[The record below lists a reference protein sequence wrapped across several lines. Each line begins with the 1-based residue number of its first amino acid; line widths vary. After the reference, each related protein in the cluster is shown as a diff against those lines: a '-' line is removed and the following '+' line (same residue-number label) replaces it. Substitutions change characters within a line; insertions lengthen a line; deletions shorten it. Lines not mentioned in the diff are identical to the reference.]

1 MRYMG
6 KKMCERK
13 ETEVLLSL
21 MRAALRQEFEAP
33 LAWTDGCDAE
43 KLDAMIR
50 RQSLVTMVYPVIA
63 RQQGAGWDGL
73 RKSLKD
79 CFARETHRGITQEYE
94 IGCLLE
100 DLEKD
105 GIDCLPMKGWVIRD
119 YYPDPLMRSMN
130 DLDVLVKDMDSR
142 KMQEW
147 MEAHGYHPDHIE
159 QEVHDTYVRPP
170 YMYIELHR
178 RLMGE
183 DWLKRRHTTWREER
197 LASLW
202 QKTYLLEGKSHLYRF
217 SDEDFLVH
225 HLLHFY
231 KHFTGPGVGIRPLAD
246 LYLFLQKNKQTLD
259 QEYLKK
265 QLEELHIAA
274 FSEQM
279 ERLASA
285 CFEGQELDEKA
296 WLVLDYLTHTGIYG
310 DYATLAVS
318 HLFWDR
324 EKTAA
329 QSRRHFFLSQCF
341 WPLSI
346 MKNRYPRLHDAPWL
360 LPVYWVLRI
369 GRVVFREHYKLSG
382 FCRAVRNATQ
392 EQCDNMRKVYSA
404 AGIEIK

>member
-21 MRAALRQEFEAP
+21 MRAALRQEFEVP
-33 LAWTDGCDAE
+33 LAWADGCDAE

-119 YYPDPLMRSMN
+119 YYPDPLMRSMT
-130 DLDVLVKDMDSR
+130 DLDVLVKDMDGR
-142 KMQEW
+142 KMQQW
-147 MEAHGYHPDHIE
+147 METHGYHPNHIE
-159 QEVHDTYVRPP
+159 QEVHDTYIKPP
-170 YMYIELHR
+170 YMYIELHC

-202 QKTYLLEGKSHLYRF
+202 QNTYLLEGKSHLYRF

-231 KHFTGPGVGIRPLAD
+231 KHFTGPGVGLRPLAD
-246 LYLFLQKNKQTLD
+246 LYLFLQKNKQTLG

-279 ERLASA
+279 ERLTSA
-285 CFEGQELDEKA
+285 CFEGQELDERA
-296 WLVLDYLTHTGIYG
+296 WLVLDYLTRTGIYG
-310 DYATLAVS
+310 NHVTFAASRLLWAQRKSV
-318 HLFWDR
+318 
-324 EKTAA
+324 A
-329 QSRRHFFLSQCF
+329 QSMRHIFWSRCF
-341 WPLSI
+341 WPLS
-346 MKNRYPRLHDAPWL
+346 MMERRYPRLHDAPWL
-360 LPVYWVLRI
+360 LPVYWVF
-369 GRVVFREHYKLSG
+369 RVVRIVCREHYKLSA
-382 FCRAVRNATQ
+382 FRREVTQ
-392 EQCDNMRKVYSA
+392 ERYDHIKKVYSA

>member
-33 LAWTDGCDAE
+33 LAWADGCDAE

-63 RQQGAGWDGL
+63 RQRGAEWDSL
-73 RKSLKD
+73 RKGLKD
-79 CFARETHRGITQEYE
+79 CFAWETHRGITQEYE

-119 YYPDPLMRSMN
+119 YYPDPLMRSMT
-130 DLDVLVKDMDSR
+130 DLDVLVKDMNSR
-142 KMQEW
+142 KMQQW
-147 MEAHGYHPDHIE
+147 MEAHGYHPNHIE
-159 QEVHDTYVRPP
+159 QEVHDTYIKPP

-178 RLMGE
+178 RLMEKGLLE
-183 DWLKRRHTTWREER
+183 RQRTTWREER

-202 QKTYLLEGKSHLYRF
+202 QNTYRLEGKSHLYRF

-231 KHFTGPGVGIRPLAD
+231 KHFTGPGVGLRPLAD
-246 LYLFLQKNKQTLD
+246 LYLFLQKNKQTLG

-279 ERLASA
+279 ERLTSA
-285 CFEGQELDEKA
+285 CFEGQELDERA

-310 DYATLAVS
+310 DHTTFLVTRW
-318 HLFWDR
+318 FWDQG
-324 EKTAA
+324 KTAA
-329 QSRRHFFLSQCF
+329 QSRRDTFWSQCF
-341 WPLSI
+341 LPLSV
-346 MKNRYPRLHDAPWL
+346 MERRYPHLQGAPWL
-360 LPVYWVLRI
+360 LPVYWILRI
-369 GRVVFREHYKLSG
+369 ARIVFREHYKLSA
-382 FCRAVRNATQ
+382 FRREVTQ
-392 EQCDNMRKVYSA
+392 ERYDHIKKVYSA
-404 AGIEIK
+404 AGIDIK

>member
-1 MRYMG
+1 MR
-6 KKMCERK
+6 ENK
-13 ETEVLLSL
+13 ETEMLLRL
-21 MRAALRQEFEAP
+21 MRAALHQDFETP
-33 LAWTDGCDAE
+33 IPWETGCDAE
-43 KLDAMIR
+43 KLDVLIR

-63 RQQGAGWDGL
+63 RQSGDGWESL
-73 RKSLKD
+73 REGMKD
-79 CFARETHRGITQEYE
+79 FFARETHRNITQEYE
-94 IGCLLE
+94 IEWLLDE
-100 DLEKD
+100 MEAS
-105 GIDCLPMKGWVIRD
+105 GIDCLPMKGWVIRND
-119 YYPDPLMRSMN
+119 YPDPLMRSMT

-142 KMQEW
+142 KMQQW

-178 RLMGE
+178 RLMEKGLLE
-183 DWLKRRHTTWREER
+183 RQRTTWREER

-202 QKTYLLEGKSHLYRF
+202 QNTYLLEGKSHLYRF

-231 KHFTGPGVGIRPLAD
+231 KHFTGSGVGIRPLVD
-246 LYLFLQKNKQTLD
+246 LYLFMQKKQQTLN
-259 QEYLKK
+259 QEYLKS

-279 ERLASA
+279 ERLALA